1 MLPCKTFVTI
11 VFCCSVLVAT
21 AQYKPGFVD
30 SILANKILRIPTYK
44 QPATGNESMFLPM
57 DFGKSEILDTMGFYE
72 LRHAEILSVDLLF
85 TDYPANQDLKPL
97 NRRRFQHLCKLIPY
111 ALSNPNTRWQ
121 VIRQM
126 DGYDKLSA
134 SFMMHGFVIN
144 YRKPVTSEL
153 TKKEISLIQS
163 VTPEKKEPP
172 EPKND
177 KLRKWDAIPLTGGR
191 PADRGVYMKR
201 GIKDISR
208 HKEKQIKK
216 MQVGDTLVAIT
227 ARKAVQEEIISE
239 RDKMILR
246 DQDSLYL
253 ILAPPVEKQKLA
265 IDASPPKPRAIIPD
279 STVIQVFKRNRFKDM
294 LLVADVTASMSP
306 YTAQIIQWLADE
318 SSEHNLRYLVCF
330 NDGDAMPD
338 QEKKTG
344 KVGGVYGDYFKDVFQ
359 ISELIQTTMLKGS
372 GGDLQENNCEALLY
386 AVNHCSQYG
395 DLVIVADSW
404 APVRDLELLSKLK
417 QPVKVIVCGS
427 ELGPHPDYITI
438 AVQTGGSLHYMQED
452 IGDLS
457 KLRKGEKQTIKGR
470 TYQMINGKAVLV
482 LR

>member
-1 MLPCKTFVTI
+1 MLPCKTIVTI
-11 VFCCSVLVAT
+11 VFCCVLLNGA

-30 SILANKILRIPTYK
+30 SILGNKILRIPAYK
-44 QPATGNESMFLPM
+44 QPSTSNESMFLPM
-57 DFGKSEILDTMGFYE
+57 GFGKSEILDTMGFYE
-72 LRHAEILSVDLLF
+72 LRDAEILSIDLLF
-85 TDYPANQDLKPL
+85 TDYPANLDLKPL
-97 NRRRFQHLCKLIPY
+97 NRKRFQHLCKLIPY
-111 ALSNPNTRWQ
+111 ALANPNTRWQ

-126 DGYDKLSA
+126 DGFDKETA
-134 SFMMHGFVIN
+134 SYMMHGFVIN

-153 TKKEISLIQS
+153 IKKEIKLIQS
-163 VTPEKKEPP
+163 VTPEKPEPP
-172 EPKND
+172 SPKND
-177 KLRKWDAIPLTGGR
+177 KLRNWDAIPLTGGR
-191 PADRGVYMKR
+191 PADRGVYLKR

-208 HKEKQIKK
+208 HKDKLIKK
-216 MQVGDTLVAIT
+216 MQIGDSLVAIT

-239 RDKMILR
+239 RDKMILK

-253 ILAPPVEKQKLA
+253 MLAPPIDKQKPILV
-265 IDASPPKPRAIIPD
+265 ASPPKPKVSISD
-279 STVIQVFKRNRFKDM
+279 STLIQVFKRNRFKDM

-318 SSEHNLRYLVCF
+318 SSDHNLRYLVCF
-330 NDGDAMPD
+330 NDGDALPD
-338 QEKKTG
+338 GDKKTG
-344 KVGGVYGDYFKDVFQ
+344 KVGGVYGDYFRDVYQ
-359 ISELIQTTMLKGS
+359 ISELIQATMLKGN

-395 DLVIVADSW
+395 DLVLVADSW

-417 QPVKVIVCGS
+417 QPVRVIVCGS
-427 ELGPHPDYITI
+427 ELGPHPDYVTI

-457 KLRKGEKQTIKGR
+457 KLKKGEKLSIKGR
-470 TYQMINGKAVLV
+470 TYQMVNGKAVLV

>member
-11 VFCCSVLVAT
+11 AFCCCVLAAA

-30 SILANKILRIPTYK
+30 SVLANKILRIPAYK
-44 QPATGNESMFLPM
+44 QPSTSNESMFLPM
-57 DFGKSEILDTMGFYE
+57 GFGKSEILDTMGFYE
-72 LRHAEILSVDLLF
+72 LRFAEILSVDLLF
-85 TDYPANQDLKPL
+85 TDYPANLDLKPL
-97 NRRRFQHLCKLIPY
+97 NRKRFQNLCKLIPY

-126 DGYDKLSA
+126 DGYDKTTA

-153 TKKEISLIQS
+153 TRREISLIQS
-163 VTPEKKEPP
+163 VTPDKPDPP
-172 EPKND
+172 APKND
-177 KLRKWDAIPLTGGR
+177 KLRNWDAIPLTGGR
-191 PADRGVYMKR
+191 PADKGVYMKR
-201 GIKDISR
+201 GIKEISR
-208 HKEKQIKK
+208 HKDKLVKK
-216 MQVGDTLVAIT
+216 MLVGDTLVAIT

-239 RDKMILR
+239 REKMILR

-253 ILAPPVEKQKLA
+253 MLAAPPELQKPLVV
-265 IDASPPKPRAIIPD
+265 SVPPKPKAMIPD

-330 NDGDAMPD
+330 NDGDGKAD
-338 QEKKTG
+338 QHKQTG
-344 KVGGVYGDYFKDVFQ
+344 KVGGIYGDYFRDVYQ
-359 ISELIQTTMLKGS
+359 ISELIQATMLKGS

-395 DLVIVADSW
+395 DLVLVADSW
-404 APVRDLELLSKLK
+404 APVRDLELLAQLK
-417 QPVKVIVCGS
+417 QPVRVIVCGS
-427 ELGPHPDYITI
+427 ELGPHPDYVTI
-438 AVQTGGSLHYMQED
+438 AVKTGGSLHYMQED

-457 KLRKGEKQTIKGR
+457 QLKKGEKLTIKGR
-470 TYQMINGKAVLV
+470 TYQMVNGKAVLA